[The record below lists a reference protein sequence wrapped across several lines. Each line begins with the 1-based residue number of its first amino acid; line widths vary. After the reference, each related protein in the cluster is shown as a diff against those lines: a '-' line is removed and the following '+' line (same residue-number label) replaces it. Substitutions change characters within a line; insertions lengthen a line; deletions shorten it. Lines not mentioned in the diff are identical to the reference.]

1 MLDRLL
7 AGSELGLEEGRKA
20 DQEDKMVD
28 QEDRRA
34 VHVLEGTEVDLEDNS
49 AAVQTEKL
57 EKEDTEPDDLV
68 ETVDKGIGGEED
80 KEGMEQ
86 LQDC

>member
-1 MLDRLL
+1 M
-7 AGSELGLEEGRKA
+7 AVQEG
-20 DQEDKMVD
+20 KMVD

>member
-1 MLDRLL
+1 M
-7 AGSELGLEEGRKA
+7 A

-68 ETVDKGIGGEED
+68 ETVDKGIGGEQD
-80 KEGMEQ
+80 KEGMEE

>member
-1 MLDRLL
+1 M
-7 AGSELGLEEGRKA
+7 A
-20 DQEDKMVD
+20 DQEGKMVD

-49 AAVQTEKL
+49 AAVQTGKL

-68 ETVDKGIGGEED
+68 ETVDKGIGGEQD

>member
-1 MLDRLL
+1 M
-7 AGSELGLEEGRKA
+7 AVQEGSMAVQEDRKA
-20 DQEDKMVD
+20 VQEDKTVD

-34 VHVLEGTEVDLEDNS
+34 VHVLEGMEVDLEDNS

-68 ETVDKGIGGEED
+68 ETVDKGIGGEQD
-80 KEGMEQ
+80 MEGMEE
-86 LQDC
+86 LQDW